1 LRRKRAADASGS
13 AGLNVSAGFKEFVA
27 EQMSSFGPVTIRSM
41 FGGAGVYRDGLMFA
55 LLDDEVI
62 YLKVDDSN
70 KPDFVA
76 ENLPPFT
83 YGKDGKKMEMA
94 YFRIPERCL
103 DDTDEMAI
111 WCRKAF
117 DAALRVA
124 SKKKPKGKARN

>member
-1 LRRKRAADASGS
+1 MS
-13 AGLNVSAGFKEFVA
+13 VSAGFKEFIA
-27 EQMSSFGPVTIRSM
+27 EQMSGFGPVTIRSM
-41 FGGAGVYRDGLMFA
+41 FGGAGIYCDGLMFA

-83 YGKDGKKMEMA
+83 YGKGGKKMEMA

-103 DDTDEMAI
+103 DDMDEMAI

-117 DAALRVA
+117 DVALKTAV
-124 SKKKPKGKARN
+124 KKKPKK